1 MNLGGL
7 GGSVREG
14 SAHRTRRKSASDI
27 RISTN
32 SIKKSKTR
40 NRKKESPI
48 KAINAFS
55 NTFNSNYERVLFD
68 ELPASSVRRREP
80 TKVEKEKL
88 DCKGTSGNQ
97 WLFLHK
103 TKIRVRTIVK
113 LFRANI
119 LRQKYIEVHFDDGSL
134 AAKTVKALGLEQRH
148 LRKLK
153 KKFDNVDIDHSGIID
168 SKEFFRMLNEEKCAF
183 TDSLF
188 SFIDLDNS
196 GTITFD
202 EFVRVCAT
210 YCMFTREEILQFWF
224 DCYDEDGSGAIDE
237 DEFVELCKAVN
248 NKSPMFPGNF
258 SNALTMF
265 DSNDDG
271 LIDFKEFVELD
282 KRFPLVLYPAFR
294 LQGTMQK
301 MTLGERAWTDIFE
314 NLQKTKKKGSGKQT
328 KIGNRNKQNKPLQS
342 IIYGAFFSH
351 STIARVHPPDP
362 NLLQFE
368 EIKQNDRE
376 MHRQRTIATAS
387 KMRRRRSTSSLE
399 LSSPV

>member
-1 MNLGGL
+1 MSEKAS
-7 GGSVREG
+7 SVR
-14 SAHRTRRKSASDI
+14 HTRRKSASDI

-32 SIKKSKTR
+32 SMKRSKTR
-40 NRKKESPI
+40 NRKKESPAKPI
-48 KAINAFS
+48 KAFS

-68 ELPASSVRRREP
+68 ELPASTSWRRRET
-80 TKVEKEKL
+80 TKVLENL
-88 DCKGTSGNQ
+88 DFRSGSGKQ
-97 WLFLHK
+97 WLFLRK
-103 TKIRVRTIVK
+103 AKSQVKVIVK
-113 LFRANI
+113 LFRVNI
-119 LRQKYIEVHFDDGSL
+119 LRHKYIEVNFEDGSI

-153 KKFDNVDIDHSGIID
+153 KKFDEVDIDQSGIID
-168 SKEFFRMLNEEKCAF
+168 SKEFFRMLNEEKSAF

-248 NKSPMFPGNF
+248 NKSPLFPGNF
-258 SNALTMF
+258 SNALGMF

-271 LIDFKEFVELD
+271 LIDFSEFVELD

-294 LQGTMQK
+294 LQETMQK

-314 NLQKTKKKGSGKQT
+314 NLQKTKKKKQSGKQT
-328 KIGNRNKQNKPLQS
+328 KNGIRKNQKKPLRT
-342 IIYGAFFSH
+342 IIYSTMFSRKKIT
-351 STIARVHPPDP
+351 SVHPPEP
-362 NLLQFE
+362 NISQFE
-368 EIKQNDRE
+368 EIKQNDRKF
-376 MHRQRTIATAS
+376 HRQRTVAAAS